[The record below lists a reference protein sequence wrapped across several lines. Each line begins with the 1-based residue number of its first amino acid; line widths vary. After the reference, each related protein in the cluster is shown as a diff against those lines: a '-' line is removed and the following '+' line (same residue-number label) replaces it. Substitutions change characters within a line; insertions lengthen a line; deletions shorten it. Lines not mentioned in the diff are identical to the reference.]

1 MPRRAMRPAQ
11 PLPAMPMR
19 LPATHAGTNMA
30 FPSFAGAEDMNKGT
44 LFSTLM
50 WTAGLL
56 VSPLAHAQDS
66 PRTPL
71 PPDHPLLGTW
81 RIDLPDLKCFEEYE
95 LRADGTKRSVSGEE
109 RNEFE
114 FTVSPTPSDKGFYR
128 WTEKV
133 VKTNGQPDCSGNR
146 GEVGQAVSG
155 FIKLHPGQDKFLLC
169 TGEDFKR
176 CFAEF
181 YRKR

>member
-1 MPRRAMRPAQ
+1 
-11 PLPAMPMR
+11 
-19 LPATHAGTNMA
+19 
-30 FPSFAGAEDMNKGT
+30 MNKG
-44 LFSTLM
+44 FRVF
-50 WTAGLL
+50 TALL
-56 VSPLAHAQDS
+56 AGSLAFFQAAQAQDAA
-66 PRTPL
+66 RVPL

-95 LRADGTKRSVSGEE
+95 LRADGTKRSISGEE

-114 FTVSPTPSDKGFYR
+114 FTVSPTPSGQGFYR

-146 GEVGQAVSG
+146 GEVGQTVSS
-155 FIKLHPGQDKFLLC
+155 FIKLHPARDRFLLC